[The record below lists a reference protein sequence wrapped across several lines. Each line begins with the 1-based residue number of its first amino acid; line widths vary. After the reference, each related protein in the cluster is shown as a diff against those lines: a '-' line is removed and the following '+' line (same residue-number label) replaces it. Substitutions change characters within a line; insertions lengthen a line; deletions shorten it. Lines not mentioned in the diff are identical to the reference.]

1 MVPGKPCFPIQ
12 GKKSSTLS
20 PFPVRIGFFVC
31 IIQGELEQVVKR
43 LIGQSL
49 VGKVCGQMETETKL
63 ALGVDIGGTKVA
75 VGLVDAAGG
84 IRAQSRTAMV
94 SVGEPGKGLEAVS
107 EAIEALFGKWG
118 SRPNIDEI
126 GICAPG
132 PLNPI
137 TGVIINP
144 PNLPIWHNYSLAGEM
159 RKRYGLEIRID
170 NDANAAALA
179 EAKWGAGRG
188 YRNIFYATIG
198 TGIGTGIVFDGKIY
212 HGKTGAAG
220 EGGHAG
226 IDMHGPRCNCG
237 KRGCIETLAA
247 GPGIARR
254 ALQKLAAFPNS
265 LMKEMANGKGDEV
278 TSHIVA
284 KAYAKG
290 DPAAAEVLAE
300 TLDMLA
306 YWLGNIIDLLEP
318 DVIVVGGGVSL
329 MLTPFLHEIR
339 ERWKGACLN
348 PAPLS
353 IPLVQARYGEDA
365 GIAGAA
371 ALCGID

>member
-1 MVPGKPCFPIQ
+1 MTP
-12 GKKSSTLS
+12 
-20 PFPVRIGFFVC
+20 
-31 IIQGELEQVVKR
+31 
-43 LIGQSL
+43 
-49 VGKVCGQMETETKL
+49 ETEL

-75 VGLVDAAGG
+75 VGVVDSAGE
-84 IRAQSRTAMV
+84 IHAQSRSPMV
-94 SVGEPGKGLEAVS
+94 SAGEPAEGLEAVTA
-107 EAIEALFGKWG
+107 AIEALFAKLE
-118 SRPNIDEI
+118 SRPKFVGI

-144 PNLPIWHNYSLAGEM
+144 PNLPIWHKYPLADQM
-159 RKRYGLEIRID
+159 RSRYRANIHID

-188 YRNIFYATIG
+188 YRNVFYATIG

-220 EGGHAG
+220 EGGHVG
-226 IDMHGPRCNCG
+226 IDIHGPLCNCG

-254 ALQKLAAFPNS
+254 ARKKLSEYPHS
-265 LMKEMANGKGDEV
+265 LMLEMASGQLEDV
-278 TSHIVA
+278 SSHVVA
-284 KAYAKG
+284 KAYAQG
-290 DPAAAEVLAE
+290 DEAAREVLIE

-306 YWLGNIIDLLEP
+306 YWLGDIVDLLEP

-329 MLTPFLHEIR
+329 MLAPFFEEIR

-348 PAPLS
+348 PDPLS
-353 IPLVQARYGEDA
+353 IPLIPARYGEDA

-371 ALCGID
+371 ALCEIP